1 MLLSRELRVLD
12 FDIETRRI
20 GFHSA
25 GRFAPDGCEPV
36 TIGAAF
42 DGDPVSVWSLNPKWN
57 ERDAR
62 YMVTR
67 FKRLYDEADMVTGH
81 YIRKFDLPILNGAC
95 LEWGLGPLSP
105 KLVLDTKTDL
115 LDVAGLSK
123 SQENLSALLRLEESK
138 FHMNDNGWRAVA
150 RLLPDALELAKTRV
164 VSDVLQHQSLR
175 VALADWLKPAV
186 WKPS

>member
-1 MLLSRELRVLD
+1 MLVSRELKVLD

-20 GFHSA
+20 GFHNA

-36 TIGAAF
+36 TVGAAWD
-42 DGDPVSVWSLNPKWN
+42 DGPVEVWSLNPRWQ

-62 YMVTR
+62 YLVTR

-81 YIRKFDLPILNGAC
+81 YITKFDLPILNGAC

-105 KLVLDTKTDL
+105 KLVLDTKTGL

-123 SQENLSALLRLEESK
+123 SQENLAALLKLEESK
-138 FHMNDNGWRAVA
+138 FHMHDNGWRSVA
-150 RLLPDALELAKTRV
+150 RLLPEALELAKTRV
-164 VSDVLQHQSLR
+164 RSDVLQHQALR
-175 VALADWLKPAV
+175 VALADWLKPSV